1 MEAPLAGLSFTSAE
15 IEASRAKVAEILENG
30 VQEVEID
37 GRRVKT
43 IEPLKYLE
51 ALERM
56 NAINSNSQSKDG
68 GILKAKFVK

>member
-1 MEAPLAGLSFTSAE
+1 MAGLSFTSAE